1 MAGTVESETHRAHLQ
16 NWTAQGG
23 EGKSEL
29 GTGQD
34 IHNILE
40 DPFGSVTSAGVT
52 ELAQGWYL
60 ASGDQTTNQPILTP
74 SSAPS
79 PGFTQ

>member
-1 MAGTVESETHRAHLQ
+1 MESETHRAHLQ

-40 DPFGSVTSAGVT
+40 GPLGSVTSAGVM
-52 ELAQGWYL
+52 ELANGWYL
-60 ASGDQTTNQPILTP
+60 ASGDQTTKQPILTP

-79 PGFTQ
+79 QGVTQ